1 MTLVETL
8 KQYLETSGE
17 SKRSLS
23 LRSGLGEKA
32 VSDILRIPG
41 LRSRGTTLAALS
53 RTTGIDLFAC
63 LDHPPVY
70 YADLIAQFD
79 ADGEKRKASRLRW
92 LTRVAGWVPA
102 TTILCRRDVIEFLR
116 SHRAAE
122 FDLTKGSYATYSSE
136 AIDIVSAA
144 QPRKR
149 KRSSLDLT
157 GTHAE
162 ILKAISAE
170 ECGLRKWQVGVA
182 RPFLLFLHDRQI
194 QVTEVETDTLADY
207 YAERMETSSKSEE
220 KCQQHVIE
228 VVKFLKDAS
237 RMESLQS
244 YGFRPVERP
253 FEKYTG
259 KYGVADE
266 VVADVLMEFDRD
278 VAPWATGEVSRT
290 GQPLAAFIEELDKRE
305 TSVSD
310 RKALLQKRRA
320 EKAGRPGQ
328 KPVEDTRSND
338 DVLTANGFLT
348 DKQKWSART
357 LKTRRGYIV
366 SLAKATVATMD
377 MVPESMEELLDP
389 EFLEA
394 AVDGIRDANI
404 GEFSSGYL
412 GSVLKCALKIAKSFQ
427 CRSKKDL
434 KRIKKL
440 IKIYDRK
447 RRGIAPRNRAK
458 LREFDERRIQR
469 TIDLGDVIVADV
481 NAEIDRR
488 RLAHRKKHGVLPS
501 RVDVIDA
508 ELGRNIMAAIA
519 HEILLRNAPRSDN
532 LINARLDW
540 ISWQGEVARITVPA
554 MHVKMRGPD
563 DDDLTLFLN
572 GRQSKLL
579 RSYFDTVRAKCLVSG
594 DDRNPYLFPAQVR
607 KEKTG
612 QPYKTVLKR
621 VTRILNDK
629 VGSRINPHL
638 YRHLIGW
645 IWLKQSIDNLP
656 KVQRMLGHASLQT
669 TIDYYA
675 ELDPSLVFDS
685 WNEHLNSKST
695 TGKVRA
701 A

>member
-1 MTLVETL
+1 MTLAETL
-8 KQYLETSGE
+8 KQYLEANQE
-17 SKRSLS
+17 SKRGLS
-23 LRSGLGEKA
+23 LRSGLGEKV

-41 LRSRGTTLAALS
+41 LRPRATTLTALS
-53 RTTGIDLFAC
+53 RTTGIDLFQC

-70 YADLIAQFD
+70 YADLIARFD
-79 ADGEKRKASRLRW
+79 AEGEKRKATRVRW
-92 LTRVAGWVPA
+92 LTRVAKWVPEI
-102 TTILCRRDVIEFLR
+102 TIVCRRDVIEFLR
-116 SHRAAE
+116 DHRAAE
-122 FDLTKGSYATYSSE
+122 FNLTKGSYATYSSE
-136 AIDIVSAA
+136 AIEIVNSSAMRN
-144 QPRKR
+144 RKR
-149 KRSSLDLT
+149 GSRDLT

-162 ILKAISAE
+162 ILAAISAK
-170 ECGLRKWQVGVA
+170 ECDLREWQVGVA
-182 RPFLLFLHDRQI
+182 RPFLVFLHDQQI
-194 QVTEVETDTLADY
+194 LVPEVTTDTLAAY

-220 KCQQHVIE
+220 KCRQHVIE
-228 VVKFLKDAS
+228 VAKFLKDA
-237 RMESLQS
+237 RRIELLQPF
-244 YGFRPVERP
+244 GFCPVETP
-253 FEKYTG
+253 FEKYAG

-266 VVADVLMEFDRD
+266 VVSEVMMEFDRD
-278 VAPWATGEVSRT
+278 VAPWAIGEVSRT
-290 GQPLAAFIEELDKRE
+290 GQPLAAFIQELDKCE
-305 TSVSD
+305 TSVSVK
-310 RKALLQKRRA
+310 KALLKKRRA
-320 EKAGRPGQ
+320 ENAARPGQ
-328 KPVEDTRSND
+328 KPVEDTWSD
-338 DVLTANGFLT
+338 DDLLAQNGFLT

-357 LKTRRGYIV
+357 LKTRRGYIA
-366 SLAKATVATMD
+366 SLAKSMVATLD
-377 MVPESMEELLDP
+377 IVPESLEELLDP
-389 EFLEA
+389 DFLHA
-394 AVDGIRDANI
+394 AADGIRDANV
-404 GEFSSGYL
+404 GEFSSSYL
-412 GSVLKCALKIAKSFQ
+412 GSVLKCARKIAKEFQ

-440 IKIYDRK
+440 IKIHDRK
-447 RRGIAPRNRAK
+447 RRGIAPRNKAK
-458 LREFDERRIQR
+458 LREFDDQRIQR
-469 TIDLGDVIVADV
+469 TIDLGDVIITDV

-488 RLAHRKKHGVLPS
+488 RVAHRKKHGVLPS

-540 ISWQGEVARITVPA
+540 ISWRGEVARITVPA
-554 MHVKMRGPD
+554 LHVKMRGPD

-579 RSYFDTVRAKCLVSG
+579 RSYLDTVRAKCLVSG

-607 KEKTG
+607 KEKAG

-656 KVQRMLGHASLQT
+656 KVQRMLGHASLPT

-675 ELDPSLVFDS
+675 ELDPSLVFDA
-685 WNEHLNSKST
+685 WNEHLNNKSS